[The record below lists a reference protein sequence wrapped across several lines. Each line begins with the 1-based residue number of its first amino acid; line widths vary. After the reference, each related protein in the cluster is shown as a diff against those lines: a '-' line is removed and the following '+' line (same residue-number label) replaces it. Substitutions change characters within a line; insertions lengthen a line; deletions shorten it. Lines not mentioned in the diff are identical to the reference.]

1 MEHRYKN
8 IFIDEFSTHF
18 RFTLIAVL
26 LASGIII
33 TLKLFVFK
41 DSLSSEHESIFEGF
55 FISHLFFAALTPSA
69 LFSKYRKLFFLGILA
84 SILTSSV
91 TCTLS
96 DIIFP
101 YLGATFLGYNMHFHV
116 CIIEE
121 PVLSWSFILI
131 GAVLGFFLSSKVMS
145 LTKYTHGLHIFI
157 SSFAAGMYL
166 LTYGVSFL
174 SMKALLF
181 LPLLIISVLIP
192 CVLNDIGVPSFLV
205 RLNSTSD
212 EERKKLRDEIH
223 AQHHDH
229 HH

>member
-8 IFIDEFSTHF
+8 IFIDELSTHF
-18 RFTLIAVL
+18 RFTLTAVL
-26 LASGIII
+26 LASVIIVA
-33 TLKLFVFK
+33 LKLFVFK
-41 DSLSSEHESIFEGF
+41 DSFTSERETIFEGF

-69 LFSKYRKLFFLGILA
+69 LFSKYRKLILVGIVA
-84 SILTSSV
+84 SVLTSSV

-101 YLGATFLGYNMHFHV
+101 YIGGIFLGYNMHFHV

-121 PVLSWSFILI
+121 PVLSWSFILG

-174 SMKALLF
+174 SIKALLF

-192 CVLNDIGVPSFLV
+192 CVLNDIGVPSILV
-205 RLNSTSD
+205 RLISRGN
-212 EERKKLRDEIH
+212 EEREKLRDEIH